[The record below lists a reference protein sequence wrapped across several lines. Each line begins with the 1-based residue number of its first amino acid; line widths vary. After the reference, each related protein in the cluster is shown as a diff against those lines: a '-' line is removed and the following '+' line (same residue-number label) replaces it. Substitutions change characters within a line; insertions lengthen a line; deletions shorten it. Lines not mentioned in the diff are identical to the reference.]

1 MSSEPI
7 PADSMIGKYNVCRL
21 MSRSKASLEGENI
34 RSTIA
39 VKAGIARN
47 ITATARRAKNKKR
60 TNTSTHQDCVA
71 MRQLIVSDVSLN
83 NDESEEEN

>member
-1 MSSEPI
+1 MR
-7 PADSMIGKYNVCRL
+7 GKDYVRRL

-34 RSTIA
+34 RSAIA

-47 ITATARRAKNKKR
+47 TATARHAKNKKK
-60 TNTSTHQDCVA
+60 TNTSTHQDCVT
-71 MRQLIVSDVSLN
+71 MRQLVSDVSLN